1 MPNMKS
7 ASASPS
13 PGDGKLVLTLQ
24 MEIDPDTEQGMQ
36 ILSTFGD
43 FMYALNGREWAE
55 RICDRVLTGVE
66 EARKAGK
73 GHCSV
78 TVQEAMA

>member
-1 MPNMKS
+1 MEHSQPNS
-7 ASASPS
+7 ASH
-13 PGDGKLVLTLQ
+13 GEGKLLLTLQ
-24 MEIDPDTEQGMQ
+24 MEINPDTERGMQ

-43 FMYALNGREWAE
+43 FMYALNGRAWAE
-55 RICDRVLTGVE
+55 RVCDRVLTGVE